1 GRAGAKGTSISFA
14 GEDDAFQ
21 LPPIEEL
28 LGGKLEC
35 VPPEEELLK
44 PVPKRHR
51 SAEEKAANDAM
62 EAEQAAAAAANRKRS
77 GDRRDG
83 RRPGRGPR
91 VGRSADGAAQVRYT
105 PGRRPA
111 RGSHPRER
119 RTPGSVEHQ
128 LDEIAPGNS
137 ADEPVLDVPRG
148 TTFPGVASPGGN

>member
-1 GRAGAKGTSISFA
+1 TGRAGAKGTSISFA

-62 EAEQAAAAAANRKRS
+62 EAAQAAPAAANRKRS

-83 RRPGRGPR
+83 RRDIRRPR
-91 VGRSADGAAQVRYT
+91 RCPRLGRSADGVAQVRYT
-105 PGRRPA
+105 PGWRPA
-111 RGSHPRER
+111 RERHP
-119 RTPGSVEHQ
+119 
-128 LDEIAPGNS
+128 L
-137 ADEPVLDVPRG
+137 G
-148 TTFPGVASPGGN
+148 TSSTSSMK